1 MSAPA
6 FWGIDPDVRYLW
18 TPRAGRAV
26 VSEAVEASPAI
37 PAYTAEDGAEV
48 PAKPEIKAKA
58 PVYGDALE
66 GQPVLILSPLTERMS
81 MRVTAARRKYFAA
94 MSRSRAMFQG
104 GADFNDAVDAFMDR
118 IDLAYPEELQTAI
131 LADCVVGWQNVTK
144 PGGEP
149 IKFTGNWEH
158 DARALPGW
166 AKAELFDDIVTE
178 TAFTVEEKQ
187 AFTSPQESLTA

>member
-26 VSEAVEASPAI
+26 VSEAVEASVDAEGNAI
-37 PAYTAEDGAEV
+37 P
-48 PAKPEIKAKA
+48 AKA
-58 PVYGDALE
+58 PVYGEAME

-118 IDLAYPEELQTAI
+118 IDLAYPEELQTAV
-131 LADCVVGWQNVTK
+131 LAACVVGWQNVTK

-166 AKAELFDDIVTE
+166 AKAELFDDIVSE